1 MKEISYIIRDKMGL
15 HARPAGFLV
24 KKAAVY
30 PCKVTIESG
39 GRTAD
44 AKKVFA
50 LVGLNVKCGQE
61 IILRADGEQE
71 AEAIKELAAFLKD
84 NL

>member
-15 HARPAGFLV
+15 HARPVSFLV
-24 KKAAVY
+24 RKAAAY
-30 PCKVTIESG
+30 PCKITIGSG
-39 GRTAD
+39 GKTVD

-50 LVGLNVKCGQE
+50 VVGLNVKCGQE
-61 IILRADGEQE
+61 IILKADGEQE
-71 AEAIKELAAFLKD
+71 AEAITELAAFLED